1 MFKKKVLDTEIN
13 INGHVWFRS
22 KWSMSEPPALVPSKM
37 LGNKGGTSIIAGAR
51 GHDESPAREE
61 ARRRDTI

>member
-1 MFKKKVLDTEIN
+1 MFKKKVLDMEIN

-37 LGNKGGTSIIAGAR
+37 LGNKGGTSIIAGA
-51 GHDESPAREE
+51 
-61 ARRRDTI
+61 